1 MDSRIEAWEE
11 HTASLA
17 RMANALTA
25 LLAGAC
31 VEHCPLGPDQIWLK
45 PSSAKKTALLGAC
58 PTNLNLHR
66 VQAHNGLV

>member
-1 MDSRIEAWEE
+1 MADA
-11 HTASLA
+11 LA
-17 RMANALTA
+17 A
-25 LLAGAC
+25 LLTGAC
-31 VEHCPLGPDQIWLK
+31 LEHCPLGPDQIWLK